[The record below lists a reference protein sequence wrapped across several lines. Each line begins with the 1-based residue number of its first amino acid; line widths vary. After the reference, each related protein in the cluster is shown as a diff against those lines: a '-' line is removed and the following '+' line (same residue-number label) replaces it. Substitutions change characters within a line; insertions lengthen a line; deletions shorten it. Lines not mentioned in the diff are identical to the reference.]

1 MNPFSKFNKWFNLA
15 KKEYEYDHTAFA
27 LSTCEENKPFVR
39 MVLLKKILNDG
50 YVFFTNLKSDKGK
63 QFLKNNNL
71 AMCFYW
77 PTLDKQVRIVG
88 KGEIIKEIDSDS
100 YFSTRLRG
108 SQIGA
113 WASEQSSNI
122 KNRKYLISRYKN
134 FEKKFKNMQIPRPPH
149 WVGVKVVPREFEFW
163 QNADYRLHKREV
175 FFLKNKTWCKKILS
189 P

>member
-1 MNPFSKFNKWFNLA
+1 
-15 KKEYEYDHTAFA
+15 
-27 LSTCEENKPFVR
+27 
-39 MVLLKKILNDG
+39 
-50 YVFFTNLKSDKGK
+50 
-63 QFLKNNNL
+63 
-71 AMCFYW
+71 MCFYW

-149 WVGVKVVPREFEFW
+149 WVGV
-163 QNADYRLHKREV
+163 RLCQESLNSGKTLIIGFIKERY
-175 FFLKNKTWCKKILS
+175 FF
-189 P
+189 